1 MPKVSIYLP
10 DALYREAQ
18 ARKLPLSTLA
28 QQAVETALRE
38 SDRQD
43 WVAQVRTRPRR
54 CHTVIDTTLLLTEVR
69 EEFGH

>member
-18 ARKLPLSTLA
+18 ARKLPLSALA
-28 QQAVETALRE
+28 QQAVESALRE

-43 WVAQVRTRPRR
+43 WVTKVRSRPQR
-54 CHTVIDTTLLLTEVR
+54 CHTVIDTALLLSEVR
-69 EEFGH
+69 EELGQ

>member
-18 ARKLPLSTLA
+18 ARRLPLSTLA
-28 QQAVETALRE
+28 QQAVEAALRE

-43 WVAQVRTRPRR
+43 WVAGVRSRPQR

-69 EEFGH
+69 EEFGL

>member
-18 ARKLPLSTLA
+18 ARKLPLSALS

-38 SDRQD
+38 SDRRD
-43 WVAQVRTRPRR
+43 WVARVRSRPQR
-54 CHTVIDTTLLLTEVR
+54 CHTTIDTALLLTEVR

>member
-18 ARKLPLSTLA
+18 ARKLPLSALA

-38 SDRQD
+38 SDRRE
-43 WVAQVRTRPRR
+43 WVARVRSRPQR
-54 CHTVIDTTLLLTEVR
+54 CHTAIDTALLLTEVR